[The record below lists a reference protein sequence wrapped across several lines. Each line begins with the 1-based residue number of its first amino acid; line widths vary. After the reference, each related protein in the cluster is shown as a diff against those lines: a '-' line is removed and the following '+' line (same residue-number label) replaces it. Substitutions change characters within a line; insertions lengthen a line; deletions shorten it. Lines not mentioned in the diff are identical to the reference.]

1 MARKRRQLVIM
12 SGAGPAM
19 GTLREVRAG
28 LARFNTSPDGS
39 GSTDSGIERLHGP
52 GMVVE
57 VSTSADPVSQAV
69 ATLNDEDY
77 AFPVLMKLCRAQ
89 GWKMVDIETGR
100 TFGG

>member
-1 MARKRRQLVIM
+1 MI
-12 SGAGPAM
+12 
-19 GTLREVRAG
+19 
-28 LARFNTSPDGS
+28 
-39 GSTDSGIERLHGP
+39 
-52 GMVVE
+52 VE

-77 AFPVLMKLCRAQ
+77 AFPVLMKLCRAL